1 MDQALVLGVLRHVL
15 QLAAG
20 VLVTRGVLD
29 GGSAE
34 ALVGGGLSL
43 ASVCW
48 YVFGKRA
55 K

>member
-29 GGSAE
+29 GG
-34 ALVGGGLSL
+34 GLSL
-43 ASVCW
+43 ASVGW

>member
-1 MDQALVLGVLRHVL
+1 MDQALFLGLLRHVL
-15 QLAAG
+15 QLGAG

-34 ALVGGGLSL
+34 AMIGGGLSL
-43 ASVCW
+43 ASVGW
-48 YVFGKRA
+48 YLVGKR